1 MSVRTKIANL
11 STDWRDGHV
20 LRVTEQVRDSE
31 GNWKDTVFS
40 ILKAQDVLDDLW
52 TWSGRRFIIEEYD
65 TTKRAFK

>member
-1 MSVRTKIANL
+1 MSVHTKITNL

-20 LRVTEQVRDSE
+20 LRVTEQERDSE